1 MDSTILADIRTGM
14 RKMLEHSAKP
24 TEAWMA
30 MSRYSELVGY
40 CYHNMLIS
48 PPCDFHM
55 SIILDENGKQL
66 PIGHIYELDI
76 YIDNRLPHEQIIIK

>member
-1 MDSTILADIRTGM
+1 MDDKILADIRTGM
-14 RKMLEHSAKP
+14 RKMWEHSAKP
-24 TEAWMA
+24 TEMHMA
-30 MSRYSELVGY
+30 MSKYSELVHY

-66 PIGHIYELDI
+66 PIGHIYGLDI